1 MEEVRNPSRRETP
14 LVFHKSVQS
23 PSEIRLHRVSGGWTG
38 STEEPVLE
46 RCEGLCQKQD
56 HRPEKCQQ
64 MPIGWFRGAAA
75 ADSALGRFDWKWG
88 CSKFTSFWSNP
99 ISVSYH
105 AQTGREIAFGGMF
118 YMFTRWVVLSVSN
131 LRSKIKTFKT
141 YRLFCWLVIFLI
153 SFFVSNMKNQK
164 KKKNTT
170 AATFKKSQRV

>member
-14 LVFHKSVQS
+14 LVFHKSAQS

-105 AQTGREIAFGGMF
+105 AQTLVVC
-118 YMFTRWVVLSVSN
+118 FTRLLDESVVLSVSN
-131 LRSKIKTFKT
+131 LCSKIKTFKT
-141 YRLFCWLVIFLI
+141 YILFCWLVIFLI

-164 KKKNTT
+164 KK
-170 AATFKKSQRV
+170 